1 MLAAGAKFVRFN
13 DDYRMPAG
21 SHAEGYR
28 RLASLADVLYRNHGL
43 TLQPQKTMV
52 LSRDD
57 YAKRSQRS
65 PEERE
70 LDSLYVKFQQ
80 LVDDLGL
87 SSWYEEINYQDLDDN
102 QRALVDSLNL
112 QDLFREELERDAP
125 DFAVIRFVL
134 RRLGQLGDPSL
145 ADEVLDLL
153 DEIYPAFP
161 DIIEYLSGLRNLDT
175 EEYTRLGGRVLD
187 SLKSSIVSELEY
199 YQMWG
204 YDLFAGSTRWN
215 HADRLFRMLDQAQ
228 DPVLRRKIILAM
240 GRGINDTGFRS
251 SGGTCSMNRHGRN
264 GRLSPPQAVYL
275 LMQESIGITR
285 LQHGL
290 IRSKQL

>member
-21 SHAEGYR
+21 RHAEGYR

-112 QDLFREELERDAP
+112 QDLFR
-125 DFAVIRFVL
+125 
-134 RRLGQLGDPSL
+134 
-145 ADEVLDLL
+145 
-153 DEIYPAFP
+153 
-161 DIIEYLSGLRNLDT
+161 
-175 EEYTRLGGRVLD
+175 
-187 SLKSSIVSELEY
+187 
-199 YQMWG
+199 
-204 YDLFAGSTRWN
+204 
-215 HADRLFRMLDQAQ
+215 
-228 DPVLRRKIILAM
+228 
-240 GRGINDTGFRS
+240 
-251 SGGTCSMNRHGRN
+251 
-264 GRLSPPQAVYL
+264 
-275 LMQESIGITR
+275 
-285 LQHGL
+285 
-290 IRSKQL
+290 